1 MQITGGKV
9 TFGRSVQPAQYET
22 KKAEVEITFTLAEG
36 EALEGKLDYAAEV
49 AQSKALEM
57 VGLKTAKQAAA
68 IVAAER
74 DRPSG
79 QQTIVAFNEAEN
91 AKDAYAAKVAQEKE
105 AKAKEK
111 AEAKKRAD
119 ACNTAKPAEP
129 KDGLDIPGFLD
140 HTKSADPAAV
150 DVSENPVNDPDADLL
165 LTHEQP
171 ITDQDLVAAVTNTN
185 AIVKDPKKIHAI
197 REKFVKLPKGLRD
210 IEQKDRPAFLA
221 ELEKLKATAKG

>member
-22 KKAEVEITFTLAEG
+22 KKAEVEISFTLAEG
-36 EALEGKLDYAAEV
+36 EALEGKLDYAAEM
-49 AQSKALEM
+49 ARSKALEM
-57 VGLKTAKQAAA
+57 IGLKPALKAGSVNEDTVQDHIGHKA
-68 IVAAER
+68 VA
-74 DRPSG
+74 D
-79 QQTIVAFNEAEN
+79 NEA
-91 AKDAYAAKVAQEKE
+91 AKEAYAAKQNQEKE

-111 AEAKKRAD
+111 AEAKKRAE
-119 ACNTAKPAEP
+119 ACNTAKPA
-129 KDGLDIPGFLD
+129 DDLAIPGFLD
-140 HTKSADPAAV
+140 RTEKSVNPPAME
-150 DVSENPVNDPDADLL
+150 SKLIDPDADLL

-185 AIVKDPKKIHAI
+185 AIVKDPKKIHAS